1 MLALIALTLFADQE
15 KPAGGLSVCR
25 YGTDFDLLT
34 HAGIDV
40 NNYTRLRP
48 RTYFSHF
55 CLNARISTV
64 PRIFCRL
71 L

>member
-1 MLALIALTLFADQE
+1 MLAHIALTLFADQE
-15 KPAGGLSVCR
+15 KPARGLSV
-25 YGTDFDLLT
+25 FDLLT

-55 CLNARISTV
+55 CLNARMLTV
-64 PRIFCRL
+64 PIVFWRL